1 MRNHR
6 ITHTA
11 VVGVVVAALA
21 APGAAAQQDLRM
33 PDTREAAAASTSA
46 HRAQDLRMPDTRDA
60 AARFAQRT
68 VTVPGFPVPTP
79 LPDVRQDL
87 RSPDTRDI
95 VQGRGPST
103 APDVTV
109 IEVPQPAPAAAGGI
123 DWSDAGMGAAFM
135 LVLAAAGVLGVRSRR
150 HRRPQTAISA

>member
-33 PDTREAAAASTSA
+33 PDTREAAAASTA
-46 HRAQDLRMPDTRDA
+46 RGPQDLRMPDTRDA
-60 AARFAQRT
+60 AARVAQRT
-68 VTVPGFPVPTP
+68 VTMPGLAVPTP

-109 IEVPQPAPAAAGGI
+109 IEVPQPAAAAAGGI
-123 DWSDAGMGAAFM
+123 DWGDAGMGAAFM
-135 LVLAAAGVLGVRSRR
+135 LVLAAAGILAVRSRR
-150 HRRPQTAISA
+150 HRHPQTAISA